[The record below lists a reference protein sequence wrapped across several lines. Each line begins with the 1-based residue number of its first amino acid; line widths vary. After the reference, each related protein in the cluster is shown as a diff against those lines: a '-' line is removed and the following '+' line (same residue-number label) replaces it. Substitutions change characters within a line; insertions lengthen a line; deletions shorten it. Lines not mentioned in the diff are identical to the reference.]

1 MLCDHQIEAI
11 KVLAPLED
19 RPVLIFDAMN
29 LFLRVYS
36 ANPSI
41 SKHGHHV
48 GGVVGF
54 LKSMRNII
62 DRFSPR
68 QIYVVWEGGGS
79 SRRRAIYP
87 DYKKGKKPA
96 RMNKFYEQDIPDT
109 QQNRNKQIATLI
121 SMIKKMPI
129 CQVYVGD
136 CEGDDVIGYLCKYKL
151 RDLPKVIVSSDQD
164 YYQLLNENTNIFRLG
179 RKEIVTRE
187 HIPDLLGV
195 SASNYCVAKA
205 AVGDSSDNI
214 SGIKGAG
221 YKTMAKRFSFLADE
235 EEADIKKIFEY
246 ASAHAE
252 GKIKIY
258 REIADN
264 FDILER
270 NWRLTYLD
278 SRNLAAGQVNQ
289 IEQIVDTFE
298 PKRNKI
304 GMMRDLIAEGIQ
316 NFDVESLFLSFTY
329 LD

>member
-1 MLCDHQIEAI
+1 M
-11 KVLAPLED
+11 APQED

-29 LFLRVYS
+29 LFLRVYA

-41 SKHGHHV
+41 SQHGHHV

-68 QIYVVWEGGGS
+68 KIFIVWEGGGS

-96 RMNKFYEQDIPDT
+96 RMNRFYEQDIPDT
-109 QQNRNKQIATLI
+109 QRNRNKQIAALI
-121 SMIKKMPI
+121 SMMKNLPI

-151 RDLPKVIVSSDQD
+151 RNESKVIISSDQD
-164 YYQLLNENTNIFRLG
+164 YYQLLNDKTRIFRLG
-179 RKEIVTRE
+179 RKEIVSYE
-187 HIPDLLGV
+187 DILGLVGV
-195 SASNYCVAKA
+195 SSNNYCIAKA

-221 YKTMAKRFSFLADE
+221 YKTMAKRFSFLADD

-258 REIADN
+258 REIANN
-264 FDILER
+264 FELLER
-270 NWRLTYLD
+270 NWRLIYLD
-278 SRNLAAGQVNQ
+278 SRNLAANQMNQ
-289 IEQIVDTFE
+289 IEHIVDTFE

>member
-1 MLCDHQIEAI
+1 MDPQ
-11 KVLAPLED
+11 ED

-29 LFLRVYS
+29 LFLRVYA

-41 SKHGHHV
+41 SQHGHHV

-68 QIYVVWEGGGS
+68 KIFVVWEGGGS

-96 RMNKFYEQDIPDT
+96 RMNRFYEQDIPDT
-109 QQNRNKQIATLI
+109 QRNRNKQIAALI
-121 SMIKKMPI
+121 SAMKNLPI
-129 CQVYVGD
+129 CQIYVSD

-151 RDLPKVIVSSDQD
+151 RKESKVIVSSDQD
-164 YYQLLNENTNIFRLG
+164 YYQLLNDRTQIFRLG
-179 RKEIVTRE
+179 RKEIVTYAD
-187 HIPDLLGV
+187 IPSLVGV
-195 SASNYCVAKA
+195 SSNNYCIAKA

-214 SGIKGAG
+214 TGIKGAG
-221 YKTMAKRFSFLADE
+221 YKTMAKRFSFLADD

-258 REIADN
+258 REIANN
-264 FDILER
+264 FELLER
-270 NWRLTYLD
+270 NWRLIYLD
-278 SRNLAAGQVNQ
+278 SRNLAANQVNQ
-289 IEQIVDTFE
+289 IEHIVDTFE

>member
-1 MLCDHQIEAI
+1 MCSLLRGAT
-11 KVLAPLED
+11 KVLDPQED

-29 LFLRVYS
+29 LFLRVYA

-41 SKHGHHV
+41 SQHGHHV

-68 QIYVVWEGGGS
+68 KIFVVWEGGGS

-96 RMNKFYEQDIPDT
+96 RMNRFYEQDIPDT
-109 QQNRNKQIATLI
+109 QRNRNKQIAALI
-121 SMIKKMPI
+121 SAMKNLPI
-129 CQVYVGD
+129 CQIYVSD

-151 RDLPKVIVSSDQD
+151 RKESKVIVSSDQD
-164 YYQLLNENTNIFRLG
+164 YYQLLNDRTQIFRLG
-179 RKEIVTRE
+179 RKEIVTYE
-187 HIPDLLGV
+187 DIPSLVGV
-195 SASNYCVAKA
+195 SSNNYCIAKA

-214 SGIKGAG
+214 TGIKGAG
-221 YKTMAKRFSFLADE
+221 YKTMAKRFSFLADD

-258 REIADN
+258 REIANN
-264 FDILER
+264 FDLLER

-278 SRNLAAGQVNQ
+278 SRNLAANQVNQ
-289 IEQIVDTFE
+289 IEHIVDTFE

>member
-1 MLCDHQIEAI
+1 MMCVHLFEAARA
-11 KVLAPLED
+11 LAPLED

-41 SKHGHHV
+41 SQHGHHV

-68 QIYVVWEGGGS
+68 KIFVVWEGGGS

-96 RMNKFYEQDIPDT
+96 RMNRFYEQDIPDT
-109 QQNRNKQIATLI
+109 QMNRNKQIGALI
-121 SMIKKMPI
+121 KMMKNMPI

-164 YYQLLNENTNIFRLG
+164 YYHLLDDKTNIFRLG
-179 RKEIVTRE
+179 RKEIVTRDD
-187 HIPDLLGV
+187 IPALLGV
-195 SASNYCVAKA
+195 SSNNYCIAKA

-221 YKTMAKRFSFLADE
+221 YKTMAKRFSFLTDD
-235 EEADIKKIFEY
+235 EEADIEKIFEY

-258 REIADN
+258 REIANN
-264 FDILER
+264 FELLER
-270 NWRLTYLD
+270 NWRLIYLD
-278 SRNLAAGQVNQ
+278 SRNLAASQVNQ
-289 IEQIVDTFE
+289 IEYIVDTFE

>member
-1 MLCDHQIEAI
+1 VI
-11 KVLAPLED
+11 KALAPQED

-29 LFLRVYS
+29 LFLRVYA

-41 SKHGHHV
+41 SQHGHHV

-68 QIYVVWEGGGS
+68 KIFIVWEGGGS

-96 RMNKFYEQDIPDT
+96 RMNRFYEQDIPDT
-109 QQNRNKQIATLI
+109 QRNRNKQIAALI
-121 SMIKKMPI
+121 SMMKNLPI
-129 CQVYVGD
+129 CHVYVGD

-151 RDLPKVIVSSDQD
+151 RNESKVIISSDQD
-164 YYQLLNENTNIFRLG
+164 YYQLLNDKTRIFRLG
-179 RKEIVTRE
+179 RKEIVSYE
-187 HIPDLLGV
+187 DILGLVGV
-195 SASNYCVAKA
+195 SSNNYCIAKA

-221 YKTMAKRFSFLADE
+221 YKTMAKRFSFLADD

-258 REIADN
+258 REIANN
-264 FDILER
+264 FELLER
-270 NWRLTYLD
+270 NWRLIYLD
-278 SRNLAAGQVNQ
+278 SRNLAANQVNQ
-289 IEQIVDTFE
+289 IEHIVDTFE

>member
-1 MLCDHQIEAI
+1 
-11 KVLAPLED
+11 
-19 RPVLIFDAMN
+19 MN
-29 LFLRVYS
+29 LFLRVYA

-41 SKHGHHV
+41 SQHGHHV

-68 QIYVVWEGGGS
+68 KIFVVWEGGGS

-96 RMNKFYEQDIPDT
+96 RMNRFYEQDIPDT
-109 QQNRNKQIATLI
+109 QRNRNKQIAALI
-121 SMIKKMPI
+121 SMMKNLPI

-151 RDLPKVIVSSDQD
+151 RNESKVIISSDQD
-164 YYQLLNENTNIFRLG
+164 YYQLLNDKTRIFRLG
-179 RKEIVTRE
+179 RKEIVSYE
-187 HIPDLLGV
+187 DILGLVGV
-195 SASNYCVAKA
+195 SSNNYCIAKA

-221 YKTMAKRFSFLADE
+221 YKTMAKRFSFLADD

-258 REIADN
+258 REIANN
-264 FDILER
+264 FELLER
-270 NWRLTYLD
+270 NWRLIYLD
-278 SRNLAAGQVNQ
+278 SRNLAANQVNQ
-289 IEQIVDTFE
+289 IEHIVDTFE

>member
-1 MLCDHQIEAI
+1 MI
-11 KVLAPLED
+11 KALAPQED

-29 LFLRVYS
+29 LFLRVYA

-41 SKHGHHV
+41 SQHGHHV

-68 QIYVVWEGGGS
+68 KIFIVWEGGGS

-96 RMNKFYEQDIPDT
+96 RMNRFYEQDIPDT
-109 QQNRNKQIATLI
+109 QRNRNKQIAALI
-121 SMIKKMPI
+121 SMMKNLPI

-151 RDLPKVIVSSDQD
+151 RNESKVIISSDQD
-164 YYQLLNENTNIFRLG
+164 YYQLLNDKTRIFRLG
-179 RKEIVTRE
+179 RKEIVSYE
-187 HIPDLLGV
+187 DILGLVGV
-195 SASNYCVAKA
+195 SSNNYCIAKA

-221 YKTMAKRFSFLADE
+221 YKTMAKRFSFLADD

-258 REIADN
+258 REIANN
-264 FDILER
+264 FELLER
-270 NWRLTYLD
+270 NWRLIYLD
-278 SRNLAAGQVNQ
+278 SRNLAANQVNQ
-289 IEQIVDTFE
+289 IEHIVDTFE

>member
-1 MLCDHQIEAI
+1 M
-11 KVLAPLED
+11 APQED

-29 LFLRVYS
+29 LFLRVYA

-41 SKHGHHV
+41 SQHGHHV

-68 QIYVVWEGGGS
+68 KIFIVWEGGGS

-96 RMNKFYEQDIPDT
+96 RMNRFYEQDIPDT
-109 QQNRNKQIATLI
+109 QRNRNKQIAALI
-121 SMIKKMPI
+121 SMMKNLPI

-151 RDLPKVIVSSDQD
+151 RNESKVIISSDQD
-164 YYQLLNENTNIFRLG
+164 YYQLLNDKTRIFRLG
-179 RKEIVTRE
+179 RKEIVSYE
-187 HIPDLLGV
+187 DILGLVGV
-195 SASNYCVAKA
+195 SSNNYCIAKA

-221 YKTMAKRFSFLADE
+221 YKTMAKRFSFLADD

-258 REIADN
+258 REIANN
-264 FDILER
+264 FELLER
-270 NWRLTYLD
+270 NWRLIYLD
-278 SRNLAAGQVNQ
+278 SRNLAANQVNQ
-289 IEQIVDTFE
+289 IEHIVDTFE

>member
-1 MLCDHQIEAI
+1 VI
-11 KVLAPLED
+11 KALAPQED

-29 LFLRVYS
+29 LFLRVYA

-41 SKHGHHV
+41 SQHGHHV

-68 QIYVVWEGGGS
+68 KIFIVWEGGGS

-96 RMNKFYEQDIPDT
+96 RMNRFYEQDIPDT
-109 QQNRNKQIATLI
+109 QRNRNKQIAALI
-121 SMIKKMPI
+121 SMMKNLPI

-151 RDLPKVIVSSDQD
+151 RNESKVIISSDQD
-164 YYQLLNENTNIFRLG
+164 YYQLLNDKTRIFRLG
-179 RKEIVTRE
+179 RKEIVSYE
-187 HIPDLLGV
+187 DILGLVGV
-195 SASNYCVAKA
+195 SSNNYCIAKA

-221 YKTMAKRFSFLADE
+221 YKTMAKRFSFLADD

-258 REIADN
+258 REIANN
-264 FDILER
+264 FELLER
-270 NWRLTYLD
+270 NWRLIYLD
-278 SRNLAAGQVNQ
+278 SRNLAANQVNQ
-289 IEQIVDTFE
+289 IEHIVDTFE

>member
-1 MLCDHQIEAI
+1 LVHQ
-11 KVLAPLED
+11 ED

-41 SKHGHHV
+41 SQHGHHV

-68 QIYVVWEGGGS
+68 KIFVVWEGGGS

-87 DYKKGKKPA
+87 DYKRGKKPA
-96 RMNKFYEQDIPDT
+96 RMNRFYEQDIPDT
-109 QQNRNKQIATLI
+109 QLNRNKQIAALI
-121 SMIKKMPI
+121 AMMKNLPI

-151 RDLPKVIVSSDQD
+151 RKESKVIISSDQD
-164 YYQLLNENTNIFRLG
+164 YYQLLDDKTRIFRLG
-179 RKEIVTRE
+179 RKEIVTSE
-187 HIPDLLGV
+187 DILGLVGV
-195 SASNYCVAKA
+195 SSNNYCIAKA

-221 YKTMAKRFSFLADE
+221 YKTMAKRFPFLADD

-246 ASAHAE
+246 ASTHAE

-264 FDILER
+264 FELLER

-278 SRNLAAGQVNQ
+278 SRNLAANQMNQ
-289 IEQIVDTFE
+289 IEYIVDTFE
-298 PKRNKI
+298 PKGNKI

>member
-1 MLCDHQIEAI
+1 LCTQQSGVI
-11 KVLAPLED
+11 KALAPQED

-29 LFLRVYS
+29 LFLRVYA

-41 SKHGHHV
+41 SQHGHHV

-68 QIYVVWEGGGS
+68 KIFVVWEGGGS

-96 RMNKFYEQDIPDT
+96 RMNRFYEQDIPDT
-109 QQNRNKQIATLI
+109 QRNRNKQIAALI
-121 SMIKKMPI
+121 SMMKNLPI

-151 RDLPKVIVSSDQD
+151 RNESKVIISSDQD
-164 YYQLLNENTNIFRLG
+164 YYQLLNDKTRIFRLG
-179 RKEIVTRE
+179 RKEIVSYE
-187 HIPDLLGV
+187 DILGLVGV
-195 SASNYCVAKA
+195 SSNNYCIAKA

-221 YKTMAKRFSFLADE
+221 YKTMAKRFSFLADD

-258 REIADN
+258 REIANN
-264 FDILER
+264 FELLER
-270 NWRLTYLD
+270 NWRLIYLD
-278 SRNLAAGQVNQ
+278 SRNLAANQVNQ
-289 IEQIVDTFE
+289 IEHIVDTFE

>member
-1 MLCDHQIEAI
+1 MCTQQSGATKALVPQ
-11 KVLAPLED
+11 ED

-41 SKHGHHV
+41 SQHGHHV

-68 QIYVVWEGGGS
+68 KIFVVWEGGGS

-87 DYKKGKKPA
+87 DYKRGKKPA
-96 RMNKFYEQDIPDT
+96 RMNRFYEQDIPDT
-109 QQNRNKQIATLI
+109 QINRNNQIAALI
-121 SMIKKMPI
+121 SMMKNLPI

-151 RDLPKVIVSSDQD
+151 RKESKVIISSDQD
-164 YYQLLNENTNIFRLG
+164 YYQLLNDKTRIFRLG
-179 RKEIVTRE
+179 RKEIVTYE
-187 HIPDLLGV
+187 DILGLVGV
-195 SASNYCVAKA
+195 SSNNYCIAKS

-221 YKTMAKRFSFLADE
+221 YKTMAKRFPFLADD

-258 REIADN
+258 REIANN
-264 FDILER
+264 FELLER
-270 NWRLTYLD
+270 NWRLIYLD
-278 SRNLAAGQVNQ
+278 SRNLAANQMNQ
-289 IEQIVDTFE
+289 IEHIVDTFE

>member
-1 MLCDHQIEAI
+1 
-11 KVLAPLED
+11 LAPQED

-29 LFLRVYS
+29 LFLRVYA

-41 SKHGHHV
+41 SQHGHHV

-68 QIYVVWEGGGS
+68 KIFIVWEGGGS

-96 RMNKFYEQDIPDT
+96 RMNRFYEQDIPDT
-109 QQNRNKQIATLI
+109 QRNRNKQIAALI
-121 SMIKKMPI
+121 SMMKNLPI

-151 RDLPKVIVSSDQD
+151 RNESKVIISSDQD
-164 YYQLLNENTNIFRLG
+164 YYQLLNDKTRIFRLG
-179 RKEIVTRE
+179 RKEIVSYE
-187 HIPDLLGV
+187 DILGLVGV
-195 SASNYCVAKA
+195 SSNNYCIAKA

-221 YKTMAKRFSFLADE
+221 YKTMAKRFSFLADD

-258 REIADN
+258 REIANN
-264 FDILER
+264 FELLER
-270 NWRLTYLD
+270 NWRLIYLD
-278 SRNLAAGQVNQ
+278 SRNLAANQVNQ
-289 IEQIVDTFE
+289 IEHIVDTFE